1 VTKILFVT
9 QQLDAEHPTL
19 GAAAGMVRAL
29 AELVD
34 ELVVIAA
41 AVAAETLPPNVRLRS
56 FDASTQL
63 LRGARYETA
72 LVRELGH
79 GRPTALLAHMSPIYA
94 LLAAPLLRPLRVP
107 LLLWFTQQQAGARL
121 AQAERVVDAILS
133 VDARS
138 VPLASPKVRAIGH
151 GIDTGAFA
159 CAPSQRGEGPLRLL
173 SLGRY
178 TEVKRHDLTLRAVRL
193 LVDDG
198 MDVELTIHGEEAR
211 RGDALVRSRLED
223 QVHRLGLEGR
233 ARLLDPVP
241 HSHVPALLAQ
251 SDVLVNATDGAS
263 ADKVVFEA
271 LAACVAAVAASPVFD
286 ALLPDELRFEDEGGL
301 AGAISAAAA
310 IPSERLHEL
319 RRRVETEHSVQHW
332 ADAVLACTL
341 ARA

>member
-19 GAAAGMVRAL
+19 GAVAGMVRAL
-29 AELVD
+29 AERVD

-41 AVAAETLPPNVRLRS
+41 AGTAETLPPNVRLRS
-56 FDASTQL
+56 FDAPTQA
-63 LRGARYETA
+63 LRGARYEAA
-72 LVRELGH
+72 LVRELGR

-94 LLAAPLLRPLRVP
+94 LLAAPLRPLRVP

-121 AQAERVVDAILS
+121 AQAERVVDAILT

-138 VPLASPKVRAIGH
+138 VPLASPKVHAIGH
-151 GIDTGAFA
+151 GVDTAAFA
-159 CAPSQRGEGPLRLL
+159 CAPSQPGEGPLRLL

-193 LVDDG
+193 LLDGG

-211 RGDALVRSRLED
+211 PGDALVRSRLQD
-223 QVHRLGLEGR
+223 QVHRLRLDGR
-233 ARLLDPVP
+233 ARLLDAVP

-310 IPSERLHEL
+310 IPSGRLHEL